1 MNYGKLIIFTAI
13 CASTTVH
20 ASSVTCP
27 TTVKAG
33 QPLIIS
39 AEFTNSDCQNDVIIK
54 STVLSLLGNSGS
66 AIGLQGPFVTPL
78 SSIIPRATCN
88 PGQYT
93 EGTQTLQNL
102 VVIKKV
108 PTSMKGKLAVAS
120 AGVLDD
126 KNGLITAGNCLV
138 TIN

>member
-1 MNYGKLIIFTAI
+1 MNYAKVIIFTAI
-13 CASTTVH
+13 CAATTVH

-39 AEFTNSDCQNDVIIK
+39 AEFTNSDCQDDVIIK

-78 SSIIPRATCN
+78 NSIIPRGTCK

-108 PTSMKGKLAVAS
+108 PTGMKGKLAVAS

-126 KNGLITAGNCLV
+126 KNGLITAGTCLV
-138 TIN
+138 TVN